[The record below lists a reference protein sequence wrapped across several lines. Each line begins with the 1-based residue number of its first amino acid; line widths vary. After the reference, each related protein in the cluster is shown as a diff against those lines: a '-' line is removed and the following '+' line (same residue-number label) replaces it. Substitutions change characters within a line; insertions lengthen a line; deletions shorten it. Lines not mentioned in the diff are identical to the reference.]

1 MRPGNSFPFLLSG
14 TLVRPCF
21 LDILAKRSLRRG
33 AKTIAV
39 RCAARRINE
48 PGRSH
53 DLMSHVQVDAPLSTS
68 PDDWSVVTDANERRK
83 IQNRIAQRKFRDK
96 ARQQQE
102 EAIRSADNQAKAA
115 GSYTP
120 VEPDDVDTGDEE
132 GLPWGSLSLRHII
145 ATGRAKEQSSRETSV
160 YAAAS
165 RAGGSSRLGLHLVDQ
180 YARSTPAWT
189 FWRTGNQWP
198 AVPASVQLPSQREPI
213 AQLAAQPGG
222 AGVTRHEMG

>member
-1 MRPGNSFPFLLSG
+1 
-14 TLVRPCF
+14 
-21 LDILAKRSLRRG
+21 
-33 AKTIAV
+33 
-39 RCAARRINE
+39 
-48 PGRSH
+48 
-53 DLMSHVQVDAPLSTS
+53 MSHMQVDAPPSTS

-96 ARQQQE
+96 ARHQQE

-189 FWRTGNQWP
+189 FWRTGIQWP
-198 AVPASVQLPSQREPI
+198 AVPPSVQLPSQRESMPPLTR
-213 AQLAAQPGG
+213 QSSG
-222 AGVTRHEMG
+222 AGVTRHDMR